1 MSVTALREIRLQG
14 ALGKRFGRVHH
25 LAVQSAREAAQ
36 ALAAVLPGFR
46 AAFLGAGNQARYH
59 VLVGRAA
66 RRYDIDRTEIDDPL
80 GRDAPITFVPV
91 VAGAK
96 KGWGRVILG
105 VVLMVVGFYTGQSW
119 LVRVGAALALSGV
132 SQMLSP
138 QRPPSPPRPEN
149 MPGYGFDGPVNTTQQ
164 GLPVPVAFGRMVVGS
179 AVVSAG
185 LATDEVAIALPP
197 APPPPPVP
205 DYDYW
210 DAPGEGGGY

>member
-1 MSVTALREIRLQG
+1 MIAATATPLREIRLQG
-14 ALGKRFGRVHH
+14 ALGKQFGRMHR
-25 LAVQSAREAAQ
+25 LAVSTAREAAQ

-59 VLVGRAA
+59 VLVGRGA
-66 RRYDIDRTEIDDPL
+66 RRCDIAREEVDDPQ

-105 VVLMVVGFYTGQSW
+105 AVLMVVGAYTGQSW
-119 LVRVGAALALSGV
+119 LVRIGAALALAGV

-138 QRPPSPPRPEN
+138 QRPPGPQRPEN
-149 MPGYGFDGPVNTTQQ
+149 MPGYGFDGPVNSTQQ
-164 GLPVPVAFGRMVVGS
+164 GLPVPVAFGRMIIGS

-185 LATDEVAIALPP
+185 LSTDEVAIPVPP
-197 APPPPPVP
+197 APPPLPLPPEEP
-205 DYDYW
+205 TQW
-210 DAPGEGGGY
+210 D